1 MTAREHAPYASRM
14 GRVRDRLAEL
24 GIDVALLSIGADLP
38 WLTGYEAMPLER
50 LTMLVLPRD
59 GEATL
64 VVPKLEAPRVVPRPE
79 AFRIETW
86 TDTDDPVRIVTRL
99 CAEAVPGGPQLVAIG
114 DRTWGRFVLDL
125 QDALPGARF
134 LRANAVIGPLR
145 RVKDPIEVEALRAA
159 AHAVDAVV
167 EEMRGRP
174 FAGRTEVDVS
184 REFGNRILEHGHDV
198 VNFAIVGSGPNGASP
213 HHDASSRVIERGD
226 AVVCDFGGAMDG
238 YCSDITRMFV
248 VGRPPEG
255 WSDAY
260 EVLRAAQEAGVQAA
274 TAGTPCESVDAAAR
288 AVIDEAGYGEYFI
301 HRTGHGI
308 GLEAHEDPYMVAGNH
323 LLLAPGHAFSVEPGI
338 YVPGRWGMRLEDI
351 VVATPEGPDR
361 LNLAPRDPIVV
372 D

>member
-1 MTAREHAPYASRM
+1 
-14 GRVRDRLAEL
+14 
-24 GIDVALLSIGADLP
+24 VA
-38 WLTGYEAMPLER
+38 
-50 LTMLVLPRD
+50 
-59 GEATL
+59 
-64 VVPKLEAPRVVPRPE
+64 
-79 AFRIETW
+79 
-86 TDTDDPVRIVTRL
+86 RL
-99 CAEAVPGGPQLVAIG
+99 CAEAVPGGPAKIAIG
-114 DRTWGRFVLDL
+114 DRTWGRFVLEL

-134 LRANAVIGPLR
+134 TRANDVIGPLR

-167 EEMRGRP
+167 EEMRERP

-184 REFGNRILEHGHDV
+184 REFGQRILDHGHDV

-226 AVVCDFGGAMDG
+226 AVVCDFGGSMHG

-255 WSDAY
+255 WTDAY
-260 EVLRAAQEAGVQAA
+260 EVLQAAQEAGVQAA
-274 TAGTPCESVDAAAR
+274 VAGTPCESVDAAAR
-288 AVIDEAGYGEYFI
+288 RVIDEAGYGDLFI

-338 YVPGRWGMRLEDI
+338 YLPGKWGMRLEDI
-351 VVATPEGPDR
+351 VVATPDGPDR
-361 LNLAPRDPIVV
+361 LNAATREPIVV